1 MSNGWERFK
10 AEQEQ
15 RGTAGSPAGASRSGN
30 NGFAEY
36 QRRSAQ
42 RQSGQ
47 SGSSRSWQRYLW
59 ETQGIRPTVSD
70 KDVYKNSGMAA
81 LRGDVSSLTGGLRRY
96 FQNDHSANAVDPQY
110 RQKTRAMLDAIANE
124 RKYFDYYKDSFTAED
139 LQKYTA
145 ELDEYEAQLKAYDGY
160 FGNGYGRAT
169 DKNSAIWGSGYS
181 ALSSGLTSFD
191 KDVRGL
197 MQGGRVV
204 TDEAKTDLQRKQQAL
219 SSRLSATKRYM
230 EQNAAL
236 FTPQERKQ
244 WQDEFSQYES
254 YLNGVGSYLTSGQ
267 LGTTNPFTGK
277 TVPVPNGGLTL
288 EQDRQQ
294 REAVQQKITDVID
307 SFSNA
312 GKLGITAKNAQQEAQ
327 TAQDVVQRATRK
339 RERLTAQRAEM
350 EQQLKAIPDSEWQAR
365 NALVQQMQD
374 VDTQIDAQRHT
385 IETYTE
391 RGKVAQD
398 VANAGDKYDEYR
410 IGSMVQEAL
419 NAPDFAEKSKPQEGV
434 YSYTVDN
441 NVNVRLALSDDYDLS
456 DATHIQNPEYGYING
471 TDEDRSIIINQY
483 AVHNAE
489 RDQFASYGYLTDKEK
504 GVFNY
509 LWATKGRDTAM
520 EYLAAL
526 KPTLDY
532 RNGAAMA
539 QNSPGSLWGNVV
551 SPMVRGFQGAMR
563 NTEALLQGGR
573 ELPISPGEYETAIR
587 RENAGEWGRHII
599 DASTSFG
606 QMLPAM
612 TISLATGNPTAGAAV
627 TFVTSGAGAYQEGLR
642 SGMTEGQAL
651 GYGALVGGAEG
662 FLQAVAG
669 GIPGLKGVLPEA
681 VGGQI
686 AGKINNAFGRWAV
699 KFGAN
704 IASEVLEENVQ
715 NYLEPLFVTMLTG
728 RDYEAPG
735 WEEFV
740 DTTLST
746 LLLTGATNLATAGST
761 LKNERAEVEQIKAAQ
776 AQFALAALSFDESS
790 PVYAMGEKVAAALDN
805 KKFLTGQEF
814 RAMLQEAG
822 ADQATVDR
830 INKGAFTAEDAEQV
844 AQMAQEAAKRLQTE
858 RFEQSYTEGAEAWSK
873 ERASAA
879 AEVLYRVWNGE
890 NVRNADI
897 QKLHL
902 NTKKGAEALQNALG
916 VPVKK
921 AGNNNVAANQTF
933 REAEMSYRMARSTAK
948 YGEAEINWKTLPPT
962 QESADAIMVHPEA
975 KTALEE
981 IRNKPFTGTYAE
993 QTRQI
998 MQQLSIWWAA
1008 NASRFTPEAA
1018 SIQVERWRAEHPQEN
1033 AQFNI
1038 DNAENS
1044 GYTGENG
1051 GVSNERDRMAGGMAE
1066 GVPGHE
1072 DYRRRDAGGRQDGRT
1087 NQVFSGRG
1095 LSQSLQRAFE
1105 QSGVVATELYNFDAD
1120 SAAFSTALEA
1130 ARTADTDHGWAVT
1143 PQSVE
1148 DLQGKTLLM
1157 DEGGTIGF
1165 AVTADGDIEAVFKNK
1180 QLNHTRFAMDG
1191 VMPQAIAAGG
1201 VKLDCYGRD
1210 LVRIYE
1216 RYGFTPVARV
1226 EFNEQYANPGWDT
1239 SKGTPYIYFMVH
1251 NGDSAET
1258 VAANIGKY
1266 PHMERSQ
1273 LESLPTYGK
1282 EGYDQ
1287 AAAQRDSLLSWRQQ
1301 RQQQGQEYATTSRSN
1316 TTDGGTPN
1324 RTETAPTSEKSQG
1337 KGRQVIYNTLK
1348 NSEVFGGVFQDVYDE
1363 LVSQDPDAT
1372 RYDVVHEMESM
1383 YNAAQRVQNDPYA
1396 EAARLTEENGH
1407 EWSGED
1413 IDTAM
1418 GLIAKF
1424 RSEGNFAA
1432 ANDLAVRVARAGT
1445 QMGQSIQA
1453 FAKWSRTPTG
1463 IATDAI
1469 ARLNDGTLSN
1479 KRVQELTRI
1488 LLDSADVVEK
1498 VQSGAGGTDEAK
1510 SSLIETI
1517 RTLARTRNTVGVF
1530 SHDVSSRL
1538 MDALAKQDI
1547 DTLASI
1553 AKAQIQAVPQDL
1565 TTHRSLAET
1574 ASAARALFQLSN
1586 LTTPIANIVGNGM
1599 HDLIDT
1605 LATNIAVPIDKI
1617 LSRVTGQRTVSVD
1630 KGWFSSAKRKGAIDG
1645 ATRSYIEVALDVNL
1659 DNAETRYGT
1668 SSKRTF
1674 KMTGN
1679 VLERF
1684 LSRWE
1689 KYQGFALTTTDEF
1702 SKGGIRAESMR
1713 GMGKLLG
1720 NGADSVETREHL
1732 ADLLAK
1738 ERTFQ
1743 QDSKL
1748 AEATTKL
1755 KNLLNIAGISS
1766 KDGAVTI
1773 KMDNGQKI
1781 TLDRGRLTDAG
1792 YRAQV
1797 VKRYE
1802 GAFTKDQIT
1811 QLMDNVASGAEAR
1824 FGVGN
1829 ILMNYPKVAA
1839 NLADIQMR
1847 YTAGGVVGVAS
1858 LFKTLAQKQNVS
1870 LETQRN
1876 VSMNIA
1882 RNVTGAS
1889 MIAGFA
1895 ALAAK
1900 GILMI
1905 SGAGGDDDDKKRSAQ
1920 RGVQG
1925 ISDGQLNLSALFR
1938 WISGDD
1944 NTELQDGDY
1953 LIEVS
1958 FLQPLY
1964 SMMATGAM
1972 IAESDETGWKKY
1984 ASSISGGAFQSVL
1997 DTPGFEGVQNF
2008 IDEMS
2013 YSDAEYDGNK
2023 LAEALAGLFIGDVA
2037 SAVPGP
2043 VRALAK
2049 ATDPNYRELYTSGNM
2064 LGEAWDQFR
2073 YNIPILRQTL
2083 PVKKDAYGND
2093 KVYPVNTAL
2102 RWANAFLLP
2111 GKVAQYQ
2118 TTDVSDEAERLYSET
2133 GISVYPSVST
2143 PRVISWTT
2151 ASGEKKSVSLDS
2163 AQRVQFRENR
2173 GSAYN
2178 QMCDEM
2184 MNNEVYRTL
2193 SDDEKAAA
2201 CKELYRVA
2209 GEYAKEMA
2217 NVGYTSEDKLVTL
2230 SVGTRLPIT
2239 EAYAAKLY
2247 HKGLETSDLSANVK
2261 MADFDNWVSHR
2272 SWTDAQK
2279 KAVLEAYGSFSTT
2292 MRGDTD
2298 RYDELT
2304 EYIGKDKALTV
2315 VDGVGKLEPIGDAK
2329 QVSDAQRIR
2338 AIAKMPLSD
2347 QEKWDAFAV
2356 YRDDDWRIAFFR
2368 KAEINPSVYAAYLE
2382 AAPEYRLTA
2391 DGKKSSA
2398 WNKTTIWNW
2407 LRTTEYSYA
2416 VRQKVA
2422 QIALMDKPKEDGKK

>member
-1 MSNGWERFK
+1 M
-10 AEQEQ
+10 
-15 RGTAGSPAGASRSGN
+15 
-30 NGFAEY
+30 
-36 QRRSAQ
+36 
-42 RQSGQ
+42 
-47 SGSSRSWQRYLW
+47 
-59 ETQGIRPTVSD
+59 
-70 KDVYKNSGMAA
+70 
-81 LRGDVSSLTGGLRRY
+81 
-96 FQNDHSANAVDPQY
+96 
-110 RQKTRAMLDAIANE
+110 
-124 RKYFDYYKDSFTAED
+124 
-139 LQKYTA
+139 
-145 ELDEYEAQLKAYDGY
+145 
-160 FGNGYGRAT
+160 
-169 DKNSAIWGSGYS
+169 
-181 ALSSGLTSFD
+181 
-191 KDVRGL
+191 
-197 MQGGRVV
+197 
-204 TDEAKTDLQRKQQAL
+204 
-219 SSRLSATKRYM
+219 
-230 EQNAAL
+230 
-236 FTPQERKQ
+236 
-244 WQDEFSQYES
+244 
-254 YLNGVGSYLTSGQ
+254 
-267 LGTTNPFTGK
+267 
-277 TVPVPNGGLTL
+277 
-288 EQDRQQ
+288 
-294 REAVQQKITDVID
+294 
-307 SFSNA
+307 
-312 GKLGITAKNAQQEAQ
+312 
-327 TAQDVVQRATRK
+327 
-339 RERLTAQRAEM
+339 
-350 EQQLKAIPDSEWQAR
+350 
-365 NALVQQMQD
+365 
-374 VDTQIDAQRHT
+374 
-385 IETYTE
+385 
-391 RGKVAQD
+391 
-398 VANAGDKYDEYR
+398 
-410 IGSMVQEAL
+410 
-419 NAPDFAEKSKPQEGV
+419 
-434 YSYTVDN
+434 
-441 NVNVRLALSDDYDLS
+441 
-456 DATHIQNPEYGYING
+456 
-471 TDEDRSIIINQY
+471 
-483 AVHNAE
+483 
-489 RDQFASYGYLTDKEK
+489 
-504 GVFNY
+504 
-509 LWATKGRDTAM
+509 
-520 EYLAAL
+520 
-526 KPTLDY
+526 
-532 RNGAAMA
+532 
-539 QNSPGSLWGNVV
+539 
-551 SPMVRGFQGAMR
+551 
-563 NTEALLQGGR
+563 
-573 ELPISPGEYETAIR
+573 
-587 RENAGEWGRHII
+587 
-599 DASTSFG
+599 
-606 QMLPAM
+606 
-612 TISLATGNPTAGAAV
+612 
-627 TFVTSGAGAYQEGLR
+627 
-642 SGMTEGQAL
+642 
-651 GYGALVGGAEG
+651 
-662 FLQAVAG
+662 
-669 GIPGLKGVLPEA
+669 
-681 VGGQI
+681 
-686 AGKINNAFGRWAV
+686 
-699 KFGAN
+699 
-704 IASEVLEENVQ
+704 
-715 NYLEPLFVTMLTG
+715 
-728 RDYEAPG
+728 
-735 WEEFV
+735 
-740 DTTLST
+740 
-746 LLLTGATNLATAGST
+746 
-761 LKNERAEVEQIKAAQ
+761 
-776 AQFALAALSFDESS
+776 
-790 PVYAMGEKVAAALDN
+790 
-805 KKFLTGQEF
+805 
-814 RAMLQEAG
+814 
-822 ADQATVDR
+822 
-830 INKGAFTAEDAEQV
+830 
-844 AQMAQEAAKRLQTE
+844 
-858 RFEQSYTEGAEAWSK
+858 
-873 ERASAA
+873 
-879 AEVLYRVWNGE
+879 
-890 NVRNADI
+890 
-897 QKLHL
+897 
-902 NTKKGAEALQNALG
+902 
-916 VPVKK
+916 
-921 AGNNNVAANQTF
+921 
-933 REAEMSYRMARSTAK
+933 
-948 YGEAEINWKTLPPT
+948 
-962 QESADAIMVHPEA
+962 
-975 KTALEE
+975 
-981 IRNKPFTGTYAE
+981 
-993 QTRQI
+993 
-998 MQQLSIWWAA
+998 
-1008 NASRFTPEAA
+1008 
-1018 SIQVERWRAEHPQEN
+1018 
-1033 AQFNI
+1033 
-1038 DNAENS
+1038 
-1044 GYTGENG
+1044 
-1051 GVSNERDRMAGGMAE
+1051 
-1066 GVPGHE
+1066 
-1072 DYRRRDAGGRQDGRT
+1072 
-1087 NQVFSGRG
+1087 
-1095 LSQSLQRAFE
+1095 
-1105 QSGVVATELYNFDAD
+1105 YNFDAD

-1130 ARTADTDHGWAVT
+1130 ARVADTDHGWAVT

-1226 EFNEQYANPGWDT
+1226 EFNEQYANPGWDA

-1337 KGRQVIYNTLK
+1337 KERQVIYNTLK

-1766 KDGAVTI
+1766 KDGTVTI

-1802 GAFTKDQIT
+1802 GVFTKDQIT
-1811 QLMDNVASGAEAR
+1811 QLMDNVASGAEVR
-1824 FGVGN
+1824 YGVGN

-1870 LETQRN
+1870 IETQRN
-1876 VSMNIA
+1876 ASMNIA

-1953 LIEVS
+1953 LVEVS

-1964 SMMATGAM
+1964 SLMATGAM

-1984 ASSISGGAFQSVL
+1984 ASSISGGVFQSVL

-2043 VRALAK
+2043 IRALAK
-2049 ATDPNYRELYTSGNM
+2049 ATDPNYRELYTSGSM

-2073 YNIPILRQTL
+2073 YNVPILRQTL

-2230 SVGTRLPIT
+2230 SVGTGLPIT

>member
-1 MSNGWERFK
+1 MSKSWEEYV
-10 AEQEQ
+10 AEQQ
-15 RGTAGSPAGASRSGN
+15 QKQSAGGERIATGALRPRNDRTGGASGSW
-30 NGFAEY
+30 EQY
-36 QRRSAQ
+36 VQRA
-42 RQSGQ
+42 QSGQ
-47 SGSSRSWQRYLW
+47 R
-59 ETQGIRPTVSD
+59 TASD
-70 KDVYKNSGMAA
+70 SAIYQKSGMDA
-81 LRGDVSSLTGGLRRY
+81 LRKDAHTLTGGLTHY
-96 FQNDHSANAVDPQY
+96 FKNNHSANAVDPQY
-110 RQKTRAMLDAIANE
+110 RQKTRTMLDAIANE

-244 WQDEFSQYES
+244 WQDEFSRYES
-254 YLNGVGSYLTSGQ
+254 YLNGVGAYLKGGQ
-267 LGTTNPFTGK
+267 LGTTNPLTGK

-312 GKLGITAKNAQQEAQ
+312 GKLGITAKNAKEIAEGSRSGVERGNREIARLEQQRTEI
-327 TAQDVVQRATRK
+327 
-339 RERLTAQRAEM
+339 

-365 NALVQQMQD
+365 NALVQQMQALD
-374 VDTQIDAQRHT
+374 GQIESLRKSVASA
-385 IETYTE
+385 EE
-391 RGKVAQD
+391 RRKVAQD
-398 VANAGDKYDEYR
+398 IANTGEKYDEYR
-410 IGSMVQEAL
+410 IGSMVREAL

-434 YSYTVDN
+434 YSYTVDDN
-441 NVNVRLALSDDYDLS
+441 ANVRLALSDDYDLS
-456 DATHIQNPEYGYING
+456 DATHIQNPEYGWING
-471 TDEDRSIIINQY
+471 TDDDRVIIGQKY
-483 AVHNAE
+483 AVHNGE
-489 RDQFASYGYLTDKEK
+489 LGSFSSYSYLTNEEK

-509 LWATKGRDTAM
+509 LWATKGKETAM

-539 QNSPGSLWGNVV
+539 QNSPGSFWGNVV

-563 NTEALLQGGR
+563 NTEALLQGGQ
-573 ELPISPGEYETAIR
+573 ELPISPGEYETSIR
-587 RENAGEWGRHII
+587 RENAGDWGRHII

-612 TISLATGNPTAGAAV
+612 TVSLATGNPTAGAAV
-627 TFVTSGAGAYQEGLR
+627 TFATSGAGAYQEGLR
-642 SGMTEGQAL
+642 SGMTQGQAL

-662 FLQAVAG
+662 FLQSVAG
-669 GIPGLKGVLPEA
+669 GIPGLKGVLPDV
-681 VGGQI
+681 VGEQI
-686 AGKINNAFGRWAV
+686 AGKITNAFGRWAV

-704 IASEVLEENVQ
+704 IASEILEENVQ

-746 LLLTGATNLATAGST
+746 LLLTGVTNLANAPSELSAEFADTSVIENAQRRFADAALTFDEDSAVYAAGEIVKARLDSGRLVSGEEFRSLLKELGADKSEVKKIRSGRFTQSDIYALRNTTERRTTAAREQVYSENYQNLGWT
-761 LKNERAEVEQIKAAQ
+761 VERAN
-776 AQFALAALSFDESS
+776 
-790 PVYAMGEKVAAALDN
+790 AAAAVLD
-805 KKFLTGQEF
+805 KVV
-814 RAMLQEAG
+814 R
-822 ADQATVDR
+822 
-830 INKGAFTAEDAEQV
+830 
-844 AQMAQEAAKRLQTE
+844 
-858 RFEQSYTEGAEAWSK
+858 
-873 ERASAA
+873 
-879 AEVLYRVWNGE
+879 GE

-897 QKLHL
+897 QKLRL
-902 NTKKGAEALQNALG
+902 NTEKGATVLSEALG
-916 VPVKK
+916 VPVTK
-921 AGNNNVAANQTF
+921 AGNNNILANQTF
-933 REAEMSYRMARSTAK
+933 RQAEMDYRMAQSYAK
-948 YGEAEINWKTLPPT
+948 YGEAGINWKTLLST

-975 KTALEE
+975 KAALEA
-981 IRNKPFTGTYAE
+981 IRRKPFSGTYAE

-1018 SIQVERWRAEHPQEN
+1018 SVQVERWRAEHPQQAQSADVVAQAQETSGTETQPASRVDITDDGNFRMVEYGDTDTQKQMTQALHDQMVADGEVVQIESREDVAEHYPDLRGVKKQERN
-1033 AQFNI
+1033 ALLKEKI
-1038 DNAENS
+1038 
-1044 GYTGENG
+1044 GELK
-1051 GVSNERDRMAGGMAE
+1051 
-1066 GVPGHE
+1066 
-1072 DYRRRDAGGRQDGRT
+1072 RQLRAFLQTLRPNTYEFDVDGRT
-1087 NQVFSGRG
+1087 LDARIYSTAIDEVTVRLTEPKSNMLYQSEEIFNNARYLYSTPDYDGNPDVYRWNYFYTPVQIGDEVVGVRIAVRDRVRGNESQIYHWGIKSDRPLAAHGSGNQSGPTLSSSGRSDSSVPQDG
-1095 LSQSLQRAFE
+1095 AIVNPGEIAGTSANRSDTTG
-1105 QSGVVATELYNFDAD
+1105 SGTPD
-1120 SAAFSTALEA
+1120 
-1130 ARTADTDHGWAVT
+1130 RTVSPSVT
-1143 PQSVE
+1143 GEP
-1148 DLQGKTLLM
+1148 QGK
-1157 DEGGTIGF
+1157 E
-1165 AVTADGDIEAVFKNK
+1165 
-1180 QLNHTRFAMDG
+1180 
-1191 VMPQAIAAGG
+1191 
-1201 VKLDCYGRD
+1201 
-1210 LVRIYE
+1210 
-1216 RYGFTPVARV
+1216 
-1226 EFNEQYANPGWDT
+1226 
-1239 SKGTPYIYFMVH
+1239 
-1251 NGDSAET
+1251 
-1258 VAANIGKY
+1258 
-1266 PHMERSQ
+1266 
-1273 LESLPTYGK
+1273 
-1282 EGYDQ
+1282 
-1287 AAAQRDSLLSWRQQ
+1287 
-1301 RQQQGQEYATTSRSN
+1301 
-1316 TTDGGTPN
+1316 
-1324 RTETAPTSEKSQG
+1324 
-1337 KGRQVIYNTLK
+1337 RQVIYNTLK

-1586 LTTPIANIVGNGM
+1586 LTTPIANIVGNGV

-1605 LATNIAVPIDKI
+1605 LATNLAVPIDKI

-1766 KDGAVTI
+1766 KEGTVTI

-1781 TLDRGRLTDAG
+1781 TLDRGRLTDAN

-1811 QLMDNVASGAEAR
+1811 QLMDNVASGSEVR
-1824 FGVGN
+1824 YGVGN

-1839 NLADIQMR
+1839 NLADTQIR
-1847 YTAGGVVGVAS
+1847 YTAGGVVGIAS

-1876 VSMNIA
+1876 ASMNIA

-1953 LIEVS
+1953 LVEVS

-1964 SMMATGAM
+1964 SLMATGAM

-1984 ASSISGGAFQSVL
+1984 ASSISGGVFQSVL

-2043 VRALAK
+2043 IRALAK
-2049 ATDPNYRELYTSGNM
+2049 ATDPNYRELYTSGSM

-2073 YNIPILRQTL
+2073 YNVPILRQTL

-2093 KVYPVNTAL
+2093 KVYPVDTAL

-2193 SDDEKAAA
+2193 SDDEKAAV

-2230 SVGTRLPIT
+2230 SVGTGLPIT

-2329 QVSDAQRIR
+2329 QVSDAQRIG

-2356 YRDDDWRIAFFR
+2356 YRDDDWRIEFFR

-2382 AAPEYRLTA
+2382 AIPQYRVTKE
-2391 DGKKSSA
+2391 GKPSGQWSE
-2398 WNKTTIWNW
+2398 TTIKNW
-2407 LRTTEYSYA
+2407 LRTTDYSYA
-2416 VRQKVA
+2416 VKLKIID
-2422 QIALMDKPKEDGKK
+2422 IATMDKPKEDGKK